1 VIAAP
6 LDVEPGNKLGKEIAS
21 DLVTPASTSGAG
33 VLQTCS
39 LNLGSEITKPMP
51 VEWSKTTS
59 SPGRSIN
66 LDFAALDSNMA
77 HELHNKDSTKAV
89 RVDGYFIW
97 NSNKSGNAI

>member
-1 VIAAP
+1 
-6 LDVEPGNKLGKEIAS
+6 VEPGNKLGKEKLS
-21 DLVTPASTSGAG
+21 DLLSPVNTSGAG
-33 VLQTCS
+33 VLHTRS

-77 HELHNKDSTKAV
+77 QELHNKDSTKAV

-97 NSNKSGNAI
+97 SSNKSGYAISD